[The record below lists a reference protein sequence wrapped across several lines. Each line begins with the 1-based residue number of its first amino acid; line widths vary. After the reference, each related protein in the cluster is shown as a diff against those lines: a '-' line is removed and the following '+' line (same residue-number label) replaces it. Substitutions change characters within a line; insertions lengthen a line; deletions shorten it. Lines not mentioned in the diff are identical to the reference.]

1 MERTSFLL
9 PSQAQYKNAYTIVEQ
24 DYIDPKSV
32 YEMTVVMGKFNNHL
46 QMKIE
51 WILGGVDYFP
61 ITPDSVLAD
70 CSKIVEVDKVQ
81 IRVITQARLESLI
94 AQKLQSYGD
103 IPEESKEDMFTQARN
118 EVLQELDRQGQL
130 KRWVVY

>member
-32 YEMTVVMGKFNNHL
+32 YNMTVVMGKFNNHL

-70 CSKIVEVDKVQ
+70 CGKGVEISKVQ

-103 IPEESKEDMFTQARN
+103 IPEESKDDMFTQARN
-118 EVLQELDRQGQL
+118 EVLQELDMQGQL